1 MKKFLSI
8 ALALLMVCVMLPV
21 VALAEDGEGGS
32 TPAATAVA
40 KIGDTE
46 YTSLQSAIDVGDGKV
61 VELVAN
67 TTESITVSSGSVT
80 LKLSAKLTNTAGQ
93 HTITVSKGAT
103 LTIEGAGTV
112 DNVSHGCGALFN
124 NGTVIING
132 GTFDRSR
139 ENGTNKDSA
148 GNNSWYTICNHG
160 TMTVNNATVTTASGN
175 KDLGRYSSL
184 FENGYQNYNKQY
196 DESTNQEY
204 PTLTINNGTFNGGLN
219 TIKNDDNG
227 IANIYGG
234 KCTNFY
240 QACVQNHHKITIYNG
255 EFTTNVSDAWSVL
268 NCGNCTS
275 NVAGHDEHNLTIV
288 NGTFTGAVG
297 ITVGSAAINGG
308 TVNGKIVKGDTATI
322 SISGGTFSDKENA
335 KKYIPEGKTINANG
349 TVVDKTITIIV
360 PGDTTPAETPK
371 TDDQKNPSTGAND
384 FVGLAAAA
392 AVVALLGS
400 AVVLRKK

>member
-46 YTSLQSAIDVGDGKV
+46 YTSLQSAIDVGNGKV

-103 LTIEGAGTV
+103 LTIEGTGTV

-132 GTFDRSR
+132 GTFDRSL
-139 ENGTNKDSA
+139 ENGKNKEEA
-148 GNNSWYTICNHG
+148 GGNSWYTICNHG
-160 TMTVNNATVTTASGN
+160 TMTVNNATVKTASEN
-175 KDLGRYSSL
+175 PALGRYSSL
-184 FENGYQNYNKQY
+184 FENGYQDYSKQY
-196 DESTNQEY
+196 NESTNQEY

>member
-46 YTSLQSAIDVGDGKV
+46 YTSLQRAIDVGDGKV

-103 LTIEGAGTV
+103 LTIEGTGTV

-132 GTFDRSR
+132 GTFDRSQ
-139 ENGTNKDSA
+139 EKGTKGNN

-160 TMTVNNATVTTASGN
+160 TMIVNNATVTTASG
-175 KDLGRYSSL
+175 KTEFGGYSSL
-184 FENGYQNYNKQY
+184 FENGYHSYIEEYK
-196 DESTNQEY
+196 ESTNQEY

-240 QACVQNHHKITIYNG
+240 QACVQNHHKTTIYNG

-308 TVNGKIVKGDTATI
+308 TVNGKIVKVDTATI

-335 KKYIPEGKTINANG
+335 EKYLEEGLKLNAYGEVVPKSTTI
-349 TVVDKTITIIV
+349 VITT
-360 PGDTTPAETPK
+360 PSEDTTPK
-371 TDDQKNPSTGAND
+371 TEDQKNPSTGAND

>member
-46 YTSLQSAIDVGDGKV
+46 YTSLQSAIDVGNGKV

-103 LTIEGAGTV
+103 LTIEGTGTV

-132 GTFDRSR
+132 GTFDRSL
-139 ENGTNKDSA
+139 ENGKNKEEA
-148 GNNSWYTICNHG
+148 GGNSWYTICNHG
-160 TMTVNNATVTTASGN
+160 TMTVNNATVKTASEN
-175 KDLGRYSSL
+175 PALGRYSSL
-184 FENGYQNYNKQY
+184 FENGYQDYSKQY
-196 DESTNQEY
+196 NESTNQEY

-360 PGDTTPAETPK
+360 PGDTTPTETPK
-371 TDDQKNPSTGAND
+371 TEDQKNPATGAND

>member
-103 LTIEGAGTV
+103 LTIEGTGTV

-132 GTFDRSR
+132 GTFDRSL
-139 ENGTNKDSA
+139 ENGKNKEEA
-148 GNNSWYTICNHG
+148 GGNSWYTICNHG
-160 TMTVNNATVTTASGN
+160 TMTVNNATVKTASKN
-175 KDLGRYSSL
+175 PALGRYSSL
-184 FENGYQNYNKQY
+184 FENGYQDYSKQY
-196 DESTNQEY
+196 NESTNQEY

-268 NCGNCTS
+268 NCGICTS

-360 PGDTTPAETPK
+360 PGDTTPTETPK
-371 TDDQKNPSTGAND
+371 TEDQKNPATGAND

>member
-21 VALAEDGEGGS
+21 VSMAASAEGE
-32 TPAATAVA
+32 TCVA
-40 KIGDTE
+40 KIGNEE
-46 YTSLQSAIDVGDGKV
+46 YDSLQAAINAGDGKV
-61 VELVAN
+61 VELVADS
-67 TTESITVSSGSVT
+67 TESVTVNSGSVT
-80 LKLSAKLTNTAGQ
+80 LKLSASAKLTNAEGQ

-132 GTFDRSR
+132 GIFDRSK
-139 ENGTNKDSA
+139 EKGTNKDSA

-160 TMTVNNATVTTASGN
+160 TMTVNNATVTTASGSTEF
-175 KDLGRYSSL
+175 GRYSSL
-184 FENGYQNYNKQY
+184 FENGYQSYIEEYK
-196 DESTNQEY
+196 EATNQEY
-204 PTLTINNGTFNGGLN
+204 PTLTIKNGTFKGGLN

-335 KKYIPEGKTINANG
+335 KKYIPEGKTINDNG

-360 PGDTTPAETPK
+360 PGDTTPADTPK

-384 FVGLAAAA
+384 VVAA
-392 AVVALLGS
+392 AVALMAVSALGM
-400 AVVLRKK
+400 AVLSRKK

>member
-1 MKKFLSI
+1 MKKFLSVL
-8 ALALLMVCVMLPV
+8 LAVLMLAVMLPV
-21 VALAEDGEGGS
+21 VALAEGE
-32 TPAATAVA
+32 TCVA
-40 KIGDTE
+40 KIGDVE
-46 YTSLQSAIDVGDGKV
+46 YGSLQTAINAGNGKV
-61 VELVAN
+61 VELVADSK
-67 TTESITVSSGSVT
+67 ESVTVNSGSVT
-80 LKLSAKLTNTAGQ
+80 LKLSANLKNTEGQ
-93 HTITVSKGAT
+93 HTITVSKDAT

-132 GTFDRSR
+132 GTFDRSQ
-139 ENGTNKDSA
+139 EKGTKGNN

-160 TMTVNNATVTTASGN
+160 TMTVNNATVTTASG
-175 KDLGRYSSL
+175 KTEFGGYSSL
-184 FENGYQNYNKQY
+184 FENGYHSYIKEY
-196 DESTNQEY
+196 KESTNQEY
-204 PTLTINNGTFNGGLN
+204 PTLTIKNGTFNGGLN

-275 NVAGHDEHNLTIV
+275 NVADHDEHNLTIV

-322 SISGGTFSDKENA
+322 SISGGTFTTDKENA
-335 KKYIPEGKTINANG
+335 EKYLEEGLKLNANG
-349 TVVDKTITIIV
+349 EVVPKSTTIVI
-360 PGDTTPAETPK
+360 TTPSEDTTPK

>member
-103 LTIEGAGTV
+103 LTIEGTGTV

-132 GTFDRSR
+132 GTFDRSL
-139 ENGTNKDSA
+139 EKGKNKEEA
-148 GNNSWYTICNHG
+148 GGNSWYTICNHG
-160 TMTVNNATVTTASGN
+160 TMTVNNATVKTASEN
-175 KDLGRYSSL
+175 PALGRYSSL
-184 FENGYQNYNKQY
+184 FENGYQDYSKQY
-196 DESTNQEY
+196 NESTNQEY

-371 TDDQKNPSTGAND
+371 TEDQKNPSTGAND